1 MIDNRSSA
9 PNEKQSAIFDCTIG
23 AAKDVREQLLENE
36 RAILV
41 HVFFSQ
47 QKDLENIEECRQ
59 LAASAQVDVIEVLT
73 TSRSAPQTKYYIGQ
87 GKAEEVAEA
96 VKLHDAD
103 IVLVNHILSAAQ
115 NRNLERL
122 CGCRVIDRTTLILDI
137 FAQRARSH
145 EGKLQ
150 VELAQLKH
158 ISTRLIRG
166 WTHLERQ
173 KGGIGLRGP
182 GETQLETDRRLIK
195 VRLSQLQAKLA
206 KVAQQRNLNRRTRQK
221 AEIPTLSL
229 VGYTNA
235 GKSTLFNALTSAQ
248 VYAADQLFA
257 TLDPTLRKLQ
267 IENVGTTI
275 LADTVGFIR
284 HLPHDLVEAF
294 KSTLQETT
302 EATLLLHVIDAS
314 DERRQENI
322 DAVNLVLEEI
332 GADQVPYLLVFNKI
346 DQCENVAPHIEYDDQ
361 DRPSAVYLSAQNSDG
376 TELLLEAIQKRL
388 ENQILQLQLLLPV
401 TQGKIRHLLY
411 QQNHIKNENIT
422 EEGEFSLSLQIDSNK
437 WQQLTAHYPALINY
451 IK

>member
-361 DRPSAVYLSAQNSDG
+361 GRPSAVYLSAQNSDG

>member
-87 GKAEEVAEA
+87 GKAEEIAEA

-401 TQGKIRHLLY
+401 TQGKVRHLLY